1 VKLQWMMET
10 PRHTTR
16 TDTPARNTA
25 MRYPRA
31 MHDWHGIAVWLGIL
45 FVIVPALAG
54 GVVGFVLYRRKLG
67 SGGSSLQGLIGG
79 AVIGAAAGAGIAVLL
94 FRY

>member
-1 VKLQWMMET
+1 M
-10 PRHTTR
+10 PRAVA
-16 TDTPARNTA
+16 PALDRA

-45 FVIVPALAG
+45 FVIAPAIAG

-67 SGGSSLQGLIGG
+67 RGGASLQGVIGG
-79 AVIGAAAGAGIAVLL
+79 AIIGAALGAAIAVLL
-94 FRY
+94 LRY

>member
-1 VKLQWMMET
+1 
-10 PRHTTR
+10 
-16 TDTPARNTA
+16 

-31 MHDWHGIAVWLGIL
+31 MHDWHGLAVWLGIL

-54 GVVGFVLYRRKLG
+54 GMAGFVLYRRKR
-67 SGGSSLQGLIGG
+67 GGGASLQGLIGG

-94 FRY
+94 LRF